1 MKKQELLKVFIFTCT
16 LSNDDIKSVFVTAY
30 TEKEASF
37 LFTRRAQCK
46 NVYEQINGIVIQRA
60 RKNKRNQYM
69 FTKEYYEH
77 QNNAVDKLYKKG
89 TN

>member
-1 MKKQELLKVFIFTCT
+1 MKEELLKVFIFTCT
-16 LSNDDIKSVFVTAY
+16 LSNDEIKSVFVTAY
-30 TEKEASF
+30 TEKEASL

-46 NVYEQINGIVIQRA
+46 NIYKQINGIVIQNA
-60 RKNKRNQYM
+60 RKNKHNQCM
-69 FTKEYYEH
+69 FTKKYYEL

>member
-1 MKKQELLKVFIFTCT
+1 MKKKELLKVFIFTCT

-46 NVYEQINGIVIQRA
+46 NIYEQINGIVIQRT
-60 RKNKRNQYM
+60 RKNKYNQLM
-69 FTKEYYEH
+69 FTKEYYER
-77 QNNAVDKLYKKG
+77 QNDAVDNLYKKG
-89 TN
+89 SN

>member
-1 MKKQELLKVFIFTCT
+1 MNKQDLLKVFIITCT

-37 LFTRRAQCK
+37 LFTRWAECK
-46 NVYEQINGIVIQRA
+46 NIYEQINGIVIQRT
-60 RKNKRNQYM
+60 RKNKHNQYM
-69 FTKEYYEH
+69 FTKEYYER
-77 QNNAVDKLYKKG
+77 QNNAVDNLYKKG